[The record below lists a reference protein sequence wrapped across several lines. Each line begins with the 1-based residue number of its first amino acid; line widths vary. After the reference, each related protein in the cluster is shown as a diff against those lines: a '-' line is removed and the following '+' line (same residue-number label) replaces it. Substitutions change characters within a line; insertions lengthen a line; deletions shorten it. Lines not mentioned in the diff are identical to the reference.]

1 MISRSFFFY
10 SKYIIYFFSPVM
22 VVNKGPKRSNE
33 NFPLFVF
40 VSDVFSSN
48 LQHTTFRDSLD
59 IISGFLGFLFI

>member
-1 MISRSFFFY
+1 
-10 SKYIIYFFSPVM
+10 M